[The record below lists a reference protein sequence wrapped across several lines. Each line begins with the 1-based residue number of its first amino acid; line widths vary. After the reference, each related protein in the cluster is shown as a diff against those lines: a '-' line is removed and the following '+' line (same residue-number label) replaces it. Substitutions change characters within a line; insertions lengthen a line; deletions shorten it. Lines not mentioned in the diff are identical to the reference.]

1 MLLKNQDQHQFKLDS
16 QMGQA
21 IQQKEKTYLKKHFL
35 LIWFDE
41 TLEVHQEFIHL
52 HLLKSVTSEQSV

>member
-1 MLLKNQDQHQFKLDS
+1 
-16 QMGQA
+16 MGQA